1 MHLFRK
7 IISQNLVP
15 IHGKKKRK
23 KPSGNGNPLQCS
35 CLENARDGGAW
46 WAAIYGIA
54 QSRTRLKQR
63 SSSKLRT
70 EENFFNLIK
79 SMYIKTIAS
88 STLNIEKLNY
98 FPLRLRQSYPLSPFF
113 SIELEFQASAVM

>member
-1 MHLFRK
+1 MHLCRK

-23 KPSGNGNPLQCS
+23 KTFG
-35 CLENARDGGAW
+35 
-46 WAAIYGIA
+46 
-54 QSRTRLKQR
+54 
-63 SSSKLRT
+63 KLRT

-79 SMYIKTIAS
+79 SMHIKIPAS

-98 FPLRLRQSYPLSPFF
+98 FPLRLRQNYPLSPFF